1 MGKISAPLSPP
12 STDST
17 SKLQLQRC
25 PSSERPSATW
35 NNCFSNYC
43 GEKKIASVEEN
54 GVFFLFF
61 RLRLERKPIC
71 LLAPRIHYRGIF
83 SGRFAPR
90 WSQGEFRIRNM
101 GSEHLE
107 LEEQGRG
114 RTYIHIDQQRS
125 TVVVLTPCDVMPPL
139 SFTIAVLSVSHF
151 LPFSNGSSGKST
163 SLPLSCCD
171 DVCDCD
177 CTHVVFVH
185 AYFEVNKRAM
195 AL

>member
-54 GVFFLFF
+54 GVFFLSF
-61 RLRLERKPIC
+61 RSRLERKPIC
-71 LLAPRIHYRGIF
+71 LLAPRIHFRGIF
-83 SGRFAPR
+83 SGRFAPQ
-90 WSQGEFRIRNM
+90 WSQGQFRIRNIR
-101 GSEHLE
+101 SEHKE
-107 LEEQGRG
+107 LEEQVRG

-125 TVVVLTPCDVMPPL
+125 TLPTPCDDMPLL
-139 SFTIAVLSVSHF
+139 SFTIALLSVSHF
-151 LPFSNGSSGKST
+151 LPFSNGSSGKSAFLPP
-163 SLPLSCCD
+163 SALLRRCLPLHPRGPRAC
-171 DVCDCD
+171 
-177 CTHVVFVH
+177 VF
-185 AYFEVNKRAM
+185 
-195 AL
+195 